1 MQIQWT
7 KTSEREKI
15 DAASHRIIPRS
26 RNGFDP
32 RTAYAKPGIRHNI
45 LHPATYFT
53 KTGRVSTLKASRAEE
68 MGKIG
73 DLREKM

>member
-7 KTSEREKI
+7 KTSEKEEI
-15 DAASHRIIPRS
+15 DAASHRIIPCS
-26 RNGFDP
+26 RKGFDP
-32 RTAYAKPGIRHNI
+32 RTAYAKAGICPNV
-45 LHPATYFT
+45 LHSATYFT
-53 KTGRVSTLKASRAEE
+53 ENGRVSTLKASRAEE